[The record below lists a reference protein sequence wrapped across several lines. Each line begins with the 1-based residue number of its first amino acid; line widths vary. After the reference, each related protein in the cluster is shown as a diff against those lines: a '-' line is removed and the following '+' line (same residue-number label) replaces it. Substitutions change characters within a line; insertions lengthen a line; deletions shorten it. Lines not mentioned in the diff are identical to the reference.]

1 MAMRKW
7 SVRSRLSMRRDFS
20 RASWSGEKKMGAN
33 QLCIGLSV
41 NSVLSF
47 PRNFV
52 FQEMGY
58 KALANWKEERS

>member
-1 MAMRKW
+1 
-7 SVRSRLSMRRDFS
+7 
-20 RASWSGEKKMGAN
+20 MGAN

>member
-1 MAMRKW
+1 
-7 SVRSRLSMRRDFS
+7 V
-20 RASWSGEKKMGAN
+20 
-33 QLCIGLSV
+33 
-41 NSVLSF
+41 SF